1 VIASLQRKHG
11 SPRSVL
17 PDSSAVTRQLLYEAR
32 SQSWLYPTEDT
43 AGLEDYFGN
52 EFGRPAF
59 HVGYSFLLGPQMM
72 SDGTTAAIMARS
84 ISGWKRTV
92 CGLLWPALG
101 QMMSRGLQ
109 VQQKLAQNLAVV
121 DATFSVVER
130 RLAEHGGYET
140 GYLCGSAISAADIA
154 FASLAYALVLPPQ
167 QAHRFISRESPRLP
181 AEYAA
186 IVDKYRATPAGRFIL
201 RLYAEERTVRKSQ
214 QQQQQHQQQQQ
225 Q

>member
-1 VIASLQRKHG
+1 
-11 SPRSVL
+11 
-17 PDSSAVTRQLLYEAR
+17 
-32 SQSWLYPTEDT
+32 
-43 AGLEDYFGN
+43 LEDYFGN